1 MNKPGDRA
9 GSTGGGAGANP
20 GLSGPDLA
28 AGGRT
33 GAIVPAEGGR
43 INAMR
48 RALRRRRKP
57 PEPPALLNSPKPS
70 LTYRIISYL
79 LVFPIYR
86 LLFRGRTAGN
96 GNVPME
102 GALVVV
108 ANHGSHL
115 DPPLLGHAL
124 GRPVAFM
131 AKAELFRVPLLGPI
145 IRACGAYPVARG
157 ASDREAIR
165 TATDRL
171 DEGWATGVF
180 IDGTRQANGR
190 VNAPLPGAALLA
202 ARSGAPLL
210 PVAIINSHRALG
222 TGRQGRLVPIHIR
235 IGTPIPPPASR
246 RRADLD
252 VVTEACQAQI
262 NALLDLGPLQANEP
276 AGRLHPAAEQ
286 TALPPTT

>member
-1 MNKPGDRA
+1 VSDPTPGR
-9 GSTGGGAGANP
+9 
-20 GLSGPDLA
+20 LA
-28 AGGRT
+28 RS
-33 GAIVPAEGGR
+33 VEPV
-43 INAMR
+43 R
-48 RALRRRRKP
+48 RALRRRRRMA
-57 PEPPALLNSPKPS
+57 EPPALLSTPRPS
-70 LTYRIISYL
+70 LTYRLISYL
-79 LVFPIYR
+79 LVFPVYR

-96 GNVPME
+96 GNVPLE

-165 TATDRL
+165 IATDRL
-171 DEGWATGVF
+171 QQGWATGVF
-180 IDGTRQANGR
+180 LDGTRQANGR
-190 VNAPLPGAALLA
+190 VNQPQAGAALLA
-202 ARSGAPLL
+202 ARAGVPLL
-210 PVAIINSHRALG
+210 PVAIINSHRAMG
-222 TGRQGRLVPIHIR
+222 PGQGALRLVPVHIR

-252 VVTEACQAQI
+252 AATAACQEQI
-262 NALLDLGPLQANEP
+262 NHLLDQGLVSERQLAP
-276 AGRLHPAAEQ
+276 ARDPA
-286 TALPPTT
+286 ALPPSS

>member
-1 MNKPGDRA
+1 M
-9 GSTGGGAGANP
+9 TGP
-20 GLSGPDLA
+20 
-28 AGGRT
+28 
-33 GAIVPAEGGR
+33 VQR
-43 INAMR
+43 I
-48 RALRRRRKP
+48 LRRRRRA
-57 PEPPALLNSPKPS
+57 EPPALLNTPKPS
-70 LTYRIISYL
+70 LTYQLISYL
-79 LVFPIYR
+79 LVFPVYR

-96 GNVPME
+96 ANVPMD

-171 DEGWATGVF
+171 EEGWATGVF

-190 VNAPLPGAALLA
+190 VNEPQPGAALLA
-202 ARSGAPLL
+202 ARAGVPLL

-222 TGRQGRLVPIHIR
+222 PGGNRLRLVPVHIR

-246 RRADLD
+246 RRSDLD
-252 VVTEACQAQI
+252 VATRACQEQI
-262 NALLDLGPLQANEP
+262 NALLDQGLISGPPLAP
-276 AGRLHPAAEQ
+276 ATDRS
-286 TALPPTT
+286 ALPPSS

>member
-1 MNKPGDRA
+1 M
-9 GSTGGGAGANP
+9 
-20 GLSGPDLA
+20 
-28 AGGRT
+28 
-33 GAIVPAEGGR
+33 
-43 INAMR
+43 
-48 RALRRRRKP
+48 RRRRRRRAD
-57 PEPPALLNSPKPS
+57 PPALLSTPRPS
-70 LTYRIISYL
+70 LTYRLISYL
-79 LVFPIYR
+79 LVFPLYR
-86 LLFRGRTAGN
+86 ILFRGRTAGN
-96 GNVPME
+96 ANVPMD

-171 DEGWATGVF
+171 EEGWATGVF
-180 IDGTRQANGR
+180 IDGSRQANGR
-190 VNAPLPGAALLA
+190 VNDPQAGAALLA
-202 ARSGAPLL
+202 ARAGVPLL

-222 TGRQGRLVPIHIR
+222 AGSQQLRLVPVHIR

-246 RRADLD
+246 RRADLELA
-252 VVTEACQAQI
+252 TRACQDQI
-262 NALLDLGPLQANEP
+262 NGLLDLGLIR
-276 AGRLHPAAEQ
+276 GRLNDPALAPARDP
-286 TALPPTT
+286 TALPPSP